1 MAALC
6 RFVGGVILFAS
17 TIALGAG
24 EYAFAGAGA
33 ALSLVWLLA
42 GQFAVFIERTETPP
56 RQPPHE

>member
-1 MAALC
+1 MAAFC
-6 RFVGGVILFAS
+6 RFVGGAILTIS
-17 TIALGAG
+17 TIALGVG

-42 GQFAVFIERTETPP
+42 GQVAVFIERTEQPP